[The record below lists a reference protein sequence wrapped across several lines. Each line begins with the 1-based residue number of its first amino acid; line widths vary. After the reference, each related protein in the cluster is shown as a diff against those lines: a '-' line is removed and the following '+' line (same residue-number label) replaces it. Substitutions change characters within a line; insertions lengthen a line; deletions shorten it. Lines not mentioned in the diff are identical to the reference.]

1 MPKLVLMRH
10 AKSAWDTPGLADF
23 DRPLAPRGLRTMPR
37 VMHAL
42 AQAGLAPGHII
53 CSTALRTRQTLALA
67 MEHWTDDI
75 RIDMTRA
82 VYEADAN
89 TLLDLARSAIAGGA
103 PQTLAIIGHNPA
115 MEDLAAA
122 LAGPGSD
129 EAALDRIK
137 TKYPTAAVAIFDGE
151 WSGLKPGGMRL
162 ERFIVPREL
171 PEM

>member
-10 AKSAWDTPGLADF
+10 AKSSWGTPGLTDS
-23 DRPLAPRGLRTMPR
+23 DRPLSPRGIRAMPR

-42 AQAGLAPGHII
+42 VQGGIVPDRII

-67 MEHWTDDI
+67 LEQWTDDM

-89 TLLDLARSAIAGGA
+89 DLLELARAATAGDA
-103 PQTLAIIGHNPA
+103 PQTLAIIGHNAA
-115 MEDLAAA
+115 MEDLAIA
-122 LAGPGSD
+122 LAGPNSD
-129 EAALDRIK
+129 NAALERIK
-137 TKYPTAAVAIFDGE
+137 MKYPTAAVAIFEGE
-151 WSGLKPGGMRL
+151 WPDLKSGGMRL
-162 ERFIVPREL
+162 QRFIVPREL